1 MFAADTTTI
10 TVPSWIARIA
20 LPEYPAMPILGY
32 LMLGMGALL
41 LLIGY
46 FAPIKKIPSLL
57 TAMSLLAYYPL
68 AFLLYWL
75 LFRYDEQNRA
85 LRERTKFELFLFEHT
100 HAFEW
105 VILGVCAFFGFLFFV
120 WTVWTTVRKWRRTRL
135 RETADEDKPVAQRPP
150 APRPA
155 TPVPPAP
162 RPATPRSTSSP
173 QVPQAR
179 KVPKKPPTSPSE
191 NPFDFT

>member
-10 TVPSWIARIA
+10 TVPSWIARIV

-32 LMLGMGALL
+32 VMLGMGMLL

-46 FAPIKKIPSLL
+46 FAPISKFPSLL
-57 TAMSLLAYYPL
+57 TAVALLAYYPL

-75 LFRYDEQNRA
+75 LFRYDAQNRA
-85 LRERTKFELFLFEHT
+85 LREQTKFEVFLFEHR

-120 WTVWTTVRKWRRTRL
+120 WTVWATIRKWQRTRL
-135 RETADEDKPVAQRPP
+135 RETANEDKPVTQRLPAARPVKAAPPP

-155 TPVPPAP
+155 A
-162 RPATPRSTSSP
+162 AP

-179 KVPKKPPTSPSE
+179 KVPRKPPTPPSD